1 MSQKELEE
9 LQRALREITL
19 ENNTKE
25 KAIRY
30 LFILFRRQMI
40 TDELEKKGKINS

>member
-19 ENNTKE
+19 ENNTRE
-25 KAIRY
+25 KAIRFFQETGY
-30 LFILFRRQMI
+30 FDENGELAKESRQP
-40 TDELEKKGKINS
+40 E